1 MYKLAEKK
9 LTDLYE
15 VLKSIVLYFTE
26 GFRVFHTGILGTYL
40 TWIIFG
46 TLVFLYIFV
55 RF

>member
-40 TWIIFG
+40 TWMLFG
-46 TLVFLYIFV
+46 LLVLLYLFI
-55 RF
+55 RW